1 MIVHIYMIAYVYY
14 MIVCIYT
21 VYSIVSSA
29 LEMLIRDRILI
40 STFFPSY
47 EQKGFLFFIW
57 FQE

>member
-1 MIVHIYMIAYVYY
+1 MIVHIYMIVY
-14 MIVCIYT
+14 IYDCVYIHR

-47 EQKGFLFFIW
+47 EQKGFLSFIW